1 MAKESP
7 KQQFLWPSENLELQI
22 TKLEHI
28 KREAGGGWVGGIW
41 ELTEIA
47 LRTLISYE
55 S

>member
-1 MAKESP
+1 MAKEWP

-22 TKLEHI
+22 LKLERI
-28 KREAGGGWVGGIW
+28 KREAGGGWVGAIW